1 MDWKSIYQ
9 SKRMTVNEAIALIH
23 NGDKV
28 VTGFACGEPLGIERA
43 LVEQYRN
50 FQDVEIISMLT
61 LGDCPWTAP
70 KMAGHFHLNC
80 LFASAGN
87 RGAIANALATL
98 PPAIFMRFRT
108 CWRIM
113 CARMWRW

>member
-43 LVEQYRN
+43 LVEQCGT
-50 FQDVEIISMLT
+50 FLVVAIISVL
-61 LGDCPWTAP
+61 
-70 KMAGHFHLNC
+70 
-80 LFASAGN
+80 S
-87 RGAIANALATL
+87 
-98 PPAIFMRFRT
+98 
-108 CWRIM
+108 
-113 CARMWRW
+113 

>member
-50 FQDVEIISMLT
+50 FQDVEIISM
-61 LGDCPWTAP
+61 A
-70 KMAGHFHLNC
+70 HLRGSP
-80 LFASAGN
+80 LDGAGN
-87 RGAIANALATL
+87 GRALSPEL
-98 PPAIFMRFRT
+98 SVCLCR
-108 CWRIM
+108 
-113 CARMWRW
+113 

>member
-43 LVEQYRN
+43 LVRRKWPGT
-50 FQDVEIISMLT
+50 FT
-61 LGDCPWTAP
+61 
-70 KMAGHFHLNC
+70 
-80 LFASAGN
+80 
-87 RGAIANALATL
+87 
-98 PPAIFMRFRT
+98 
-108 CWRIM
+108 
-113 CARMWRW
+113 

>member
-9 SKRMTVNEAIALIH
+9 SKRMTVNEAIAMIH

-50 FQDVEIISMLT
+50 FQDV
-61 LGDCPWTAP
+61 
-70 KMAGHFHLNC
+70 
-80 LFASAGN
+80 
-87 RGAIANALATL
+87 
-98 PPAIFMRFRT
+98 
-108 CWRIM
+108 
-113 CARMWRW
+113 

>member
-23 NGDKV
+23 NEDKV

-61 LGDCPWTAP
+61 LGVAP
-70 KMAGHFHLNC
+70 GRRRKWPGTF
-80 LFASAGN
+80 
-87 RGAIANALATL
+87 T
-98 PPAIFMRFRT
+98 
-108 CWRIM
+108 
-113 CARMWRW
+113 

>member
-61 LGDCPWTAP
+61 LGDCPLD
-70 KMAGHFHLNC
+70 G
-80 LFASAGN
+80 AGN
-87 RGAIANALATL
+87 GRAFSPELSVCL
-98 PPAIFMRFRT
+98 CR
-108 CWRIM
+108 
-113 CARMWRW
+113 

>member
-43 LVEQYRN
+43 LEEQNRN
-50 FQDVEIISMLT
+50 Y
-61 LGDCPWTAP
+61 
-70 KMAGHFHLNC
+70 HLHAH
-80 LFASAGN
+80 LRGLPLDSAGN
-87 RGAIANALATL
+87 GRALSPEL
-98 PPAIFMRFRT
+98 SVCLCR
-108 CWRIM
+108 
-113 CARMWRW
+113 

>member
-43 LVEQYRN
+43 LVDQYRN
-50 FQDVEIISMLT
+50 FLDVEIISMLT
-61 LGDCPWTAP
+61 LGDCPWTV
-70 KMAGHFHLNC
+70 C
-80 LFASAGN
+80 LPLPVTGTPLPT
-87 RGAIANALATL
+87 ALATL

>member
-61 LGDCPWTAP
+61 LGIALD
-70 KMAGHFHLNC
+70 G
-80 LFASAGN
+80 AGN
-87 RGAIANALATL
+87 GRALSPEL
-98 PPAIFMRFRT
+98 SVCLCR
-108 CWRIM
+108 
-113 CARMWRW
+113 